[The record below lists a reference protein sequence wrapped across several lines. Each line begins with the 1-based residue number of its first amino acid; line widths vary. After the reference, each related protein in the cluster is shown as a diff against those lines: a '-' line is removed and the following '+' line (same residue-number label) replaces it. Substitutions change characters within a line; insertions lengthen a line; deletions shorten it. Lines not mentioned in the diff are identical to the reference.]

1 MGSPLSLTEFK
12 RIKRQHGQKV
22 AEAANRGEY
31 AHLVRQIRTPLTVSG
46 PDFEEV
52 ERPPRQER
60 PERPSV
66 ERTARPFMVRPNP
79 FPTEAVPEVPKKETI
94 VEVPKP
100 SRPILNPIQARFA
113 AIAWNV
119 QGQLRRPPT
128 KAELEV
134 IRERIFFGGNFF
146 GAMSALERLG
156 AVARDDD
163 GDSIRYRV
171 HEPRTAALQPSDYKI
186 VRAAVTGVTNE
197 SDEPA

>member
-1 MGSPLSLTEFK
+1 MGSTLSIPEFK
-12 RIKRQHGQKV
+12 RIRRQHGLKV

-31 AHLVRQIRTPLTVSG
+31 PHLVQQIRTPLRVSD
-46 PDFEEV
+46 PDSEEV

-60 PERPSV
+60 PARPSV
-66 ERTARPFMVRPNP
+66 ERTTHPFMDRPKP
-79 FPTEAVPEVPKKETI
+79 VPTEEVPEVPEKETI
-94 VEVPKP
+94 VEAPKP

-113 AIAWNV
+113 AIAWNA
-119 QGQLRRPPT
+119 QRQLRRSPT

-134 IRERIFFGGNFF
+134 IREKIFFGGNFF

-171 HEPRTAALQPSDYKI
+171 HEPRMAALQPGDHKI
-186 VRAAVTGVTNE
+186 VRAAVTGVT
-197 SDEPA
+197 